1 MRLQMHSDGVR
12 VLDEWRK
19 HRDPP
24 DEDQQ
29 MVAEVLRSVSDMRW
43 QARWRAYSDLSDS
56 TVTILEPRPG
66 LTVHIRLWTAEDPGQ
81 FTLVRIIDEDSTDQ
95 D

>member
-1 MRLQMHSDGVR
+1 MRLRMHSDGVR

-19 HRDPP
+19 HRSPP
-24 DEDQQ
+24 DEDER
-29 MVAEVLRSVSDMRW
+29 MVAEVLRSVAHKCWQGRW
-43 QARWRAYSDLSDS
+43 YAHGDLSDS

-66 LTVHIRLWTAEDPGQ
+66 LTVSVRLWTAEDPGQ
-81 FTLVRIIDEDSTDQ
+81 FTLVRIGDEDPPDQ